1 MESNSTNWFTAPF
14 SVFIASYSNPAIGGN
29 MIHSSSESYYYL
41 YNNIPKFIVQMPPI
55 LFVVK
60 DQIARVL
67 PNYIFNNNNQVD
79 SNNTSTIIWKTTYT
93 KIA

>member
-1 MESNSTNWFTAPF
+1 MEKNSTNWFTAPF

-41 YNNIPKFIVQMPPI
+41 YDNIPKFVVQMPPI
-55 LFVVK
+55 LFVAK
-60 DQIARVL
+60 TNSARVL
-67 PNYIFNNNNQVD
+67 PNYIFNNSNHDD
-79 SNNTSTIIWKTTYT
+79 SNNTSTVIWKMIYT